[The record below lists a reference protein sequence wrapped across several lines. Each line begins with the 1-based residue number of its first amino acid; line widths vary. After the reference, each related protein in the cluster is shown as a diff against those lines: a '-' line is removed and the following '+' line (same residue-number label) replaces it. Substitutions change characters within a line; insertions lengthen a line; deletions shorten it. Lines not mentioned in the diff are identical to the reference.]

1 MNIEHTPVMPDE
13 LTDIRLRLAATLA
26 PQTADQTA
34 AALAAGLAAYETARL
49 DGLCSDGAREC
60 AWEAARHTLARE
72 RAGEE

>member
-1 MNIEHTPVMPDE
+1 M
-13 LTDIRLRLAATLA
+13 TDIRLRLAATLA

-49 DGLCSDGAREC
+49 DGLCSDGVGMRG
-60 AWEAARHTLARE
+60 EAARHTLARE